1 MFETNF
7 SVIMSIKKTK
17 IGLFKGTFLF
27 INVYDKLF
35 GNAMF

>member
-1 MFETNF
+1 
-7 SVIMSIKKTK
+7 MSIKKNK